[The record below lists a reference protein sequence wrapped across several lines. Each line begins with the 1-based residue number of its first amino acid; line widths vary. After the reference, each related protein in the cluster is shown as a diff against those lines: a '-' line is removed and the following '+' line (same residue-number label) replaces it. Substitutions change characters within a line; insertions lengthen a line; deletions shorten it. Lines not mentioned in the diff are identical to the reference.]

1 MRVVLNKKFK
11 DDEDGG
17 NTSSFVK
24 EEQKILDE
32 MQEEI
37 KESHI
42 TKDLSRIGQ
51 QGRNNHKVNAKDSD
65 MRILE
70 SDYSNSTFHLASRSS
85 MIGTAKSGNRPRT

>member
-42 TKDLSRIGQ
+42 TKDPSRIGQ
-51 QGRNNHKVNAKDSD
+51 
-65 MRILE
+65 
-70 SDYSNSTFHLASRSS
+70 
-85 MIGTAKSGNRPRT
+85 